1 MYSVTQRLALL
12 LVLVGTDT
20 EALQDI
26 KPSHPEN
33 EVHSAGPAGPTS
45 LTINTKGQIMRAEL
59 PVESA
64 EDRAHLDLGSE
75 YASALESGA
84 IELKEAGDG
93 AAGPPGPP
101 GPMGAIIGPHGMPG
115 APGATGEQG
124 DPGIMG
130 PLGANGSGVLG
141 FVGPPGPKGAPGPSG
156 IDGPFGDRGPWGP
169 PGRGGDQP
177 MEIGEWETGLDSY
190 DGIVGALETH
200 SETLRNMMDNKQTLI
215 EDRMNNMKTRLADL
229 ANGTVSLEL
238 LSKGMVAQL
247 DGVARAGEGTSYNA
261 AHLRKLFTG
270 DVRESQK
277 LAQVAT
283 DEQVATLKCKDCEKG
298 GITNLVSGG
307 SDDKKEEKGGCT
319 WSSPMNALVMLS
331 LASMLW

>member
-1 MYSVTQRLALL
+1 
-12 LVLVGTDT
+12 
-20 EALQDI
+20 
-26 KPSHPEN
+26 
-33 EVHSAGPAGPTS
+33 
-45 LTINTKGQIMRAEL
+45 MRAEV
-59 PVESA
+59 PVASA
-64 EDRAHLDLGSE
+64 EDRPHLDLGSA

-84 IELKEAGDG
+84 LDLQEEKIDG
-93 AAGPPGPP
+93 PAGPAGPP

-115 APGATGEQG
+115 APGAIGEQG

-156 IDGPFGDRGPWGP
+156 IDGPMGDRGPWGP

-190 DGIVGALETH
+190 DGIVTALETH
-200 SETLRNMMDNKQTLI
+200 SETLRNMMDKKQTLI
-215 EDRMNNMKTRLADL
+215 EDRMSNLKTRLADL

-270 DVRESQK
+270 DIRESNK

-283 DEQVATLKCKDCEKG
+283 DEAVAALKCKDCQNS
-298 GITNLVSGG
+298 GIVSAVTGG
-307 SDDKKEEKGGCT
+307 SDEEKKKEESGCT
-319 WSSPMNALVMLS
+319 WSSSMQALVMLS
-331 LASMLW
+331 LGVMFW